1 MRYLALLFLLAAAA
15 AACSDRA
22 GNTLSTGIGGTVRSE
37 YGWVSR

>member
-1 MRYLALLFLLAAAA
+1 MRHLALLFLLAAA